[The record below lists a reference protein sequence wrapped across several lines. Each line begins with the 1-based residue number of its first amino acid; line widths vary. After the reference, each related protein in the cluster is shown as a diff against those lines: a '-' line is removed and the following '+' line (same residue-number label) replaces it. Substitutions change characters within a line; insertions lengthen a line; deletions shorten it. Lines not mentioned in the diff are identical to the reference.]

1 LRAMETRA
9 NYAIVGFFTLL
20 VVAAAF
26 GFVYWMAQYGR
37 SGPTAEVAIRI
48 PGSANGL
55 SVGSAVRFN
64 GIPIGSVRSLTIDPE
79 DPRYSIA
86 FTEVQTSAPIYPSTK
101 AVLEVQGL
109 TGAAYIEMSGGR
121 TDEENLLKTSE
132 ETGRPAVLI
141 ADQSSV
147 TNLLATADKILQ
159 RADDAIGQIQGFVT
173 DARGPLT
180 RTIEH
185 AEAFTGAL
193 SSNSDAI
200 DDFLRSLSTLSV
212 TFNRVSERVDSTL
225 EAVDGLVRAV
235 DAQKIN
241 NVITNAEKV
250 TGDIAQST
258 SNIGPIME
266 QVKEA
271 AGGFNQASVEA
282 QSVLKRADNLLAAVD
297 PTQIGNAVNNITAA
311 SVDARGAIA
320 SARQV
325 VDNVSARRD
334 EINNAIRDFTDM
346 AQKLNQASTRVD
358 TILVKVDTMVSGD
371 DSKGLFAEA
380 EKTLQSIRATADN
393 LNARIG
399 PIADNLAR
407 FSGTGLRDVQTLVG
421 DTRRA
426 VDNLNQTITNF
437 DQNPQRLIFGGE
449 SVKEYDGR
457 TRR

>member
-1 LRAMETRA
+1 METKA

-26 GFVYWMAQYGR
+26 AFVYWMAEFGR
-37 SGPTAEVAIRI
+37 SGFMGELAIRI

-64 GIPIGSVRSLTIDPE
+64 GIAVGTVRSLKIDPD

-86 FTEVQTSAPIYPSTK
+86 FTEVQMSAPVYSSTK

-109 TGAAYIEMSGGR
+109 TGAAYIELSGGR
-121 TDEENLLKTSE
+121 VGDDNILQKAQ
-132 ETGRPAVLI
+132 ETGRPAVLL

-159 RADDAIGQIQGFVT
+159 RADDAITQIQGFVT

-185 AEAFTGAL
+185 AEAFSGAL
-193 SSNSDAI
+193 AANSGAI
-200 DDFLRSLSTLSV
+200 DDFLKSLTTLSG
-212 TFNRVSERVDSTL
+212 TFNKVSDRLDSTL
-225 EAVDGLVRAV
+225 AAAEGLVKAI
-235 DAQKIN
+235 DADKIN
-241 NVITNAEKV
+241 RMVGNAEKV
-250 TGDIAQST
+250 TSDIAKSTVQIGDIMT
-258 SNIGPIME
+258 
-266 QVKEA
+266 QVKQA
-271 AGGFNQASVEA
+271 AAGFNQAGVEA
-282 QSVLKRADNLLAAVD
+282 QSVLKRADTLLAAVD
-297 PTQIGNAVNNITAA
+297 ANNVKSAVNDITAA
-311 SVDARGAIA
+311 SADARNAIS
-320 SARQV
+320 SARSV
-325 VDNVSARRD
+325 VDSVADRRG
-334 EINNAIRDFTDM
+334 EINQAIKDFTEL
-346 AQKLNQASTRVD
+346 AQKLNAASSRVD
-358 TILVKVDTMVSGD
+358 GILAKVDGMVSGS
-371 DSKGLFAEA
+371 DSQGLFAEA
-380 EKTLQSIRATADN
+380 QKTLQSIRATADN

-407 FSGTGLRDVQTLVG
+407 FSGTGLRDVQSLVT

-426 VDNLNQTITNF
+426 VQSLNETITNF

-449 SVKEYDGR
+449 TVKEYDGR

>member
-1 LRAMETRA
+1 METKA
-9 NYAIVGFFTLL
+9 NYALVGFFTLL
-20 VVAAAF
+20 VVGAAF

-37 SGPTAEVAIRI
+37 SGPMAELAIRI

-64 GIPIGSVRSLTIDPE
+64 GIPVGSVRNLNIDPD

-86 FTEVQTSAPIYPSTK
+86 FTEVQTTAPIYPSTK

-109 TGAAYIEMSGGR
+109 TGAAYIELSGGR
-121 TDEENLLKTSE
+121 TGEDNLLQKAQ

-180 RTIEH
+180 RTIQH

-193 SSNSDAI
+193 SANSDAI
-200 DDFLRSLSTLSV
+200 DDFLRSLSALSG
-212 TFNRVSERVDSTL
+212 TFNRVSERLDSTL
-225 EAVDGLVRAV
+225 AAAEGLVKAVDPN
-235 DAQKIN
+235 KIN
-241 NVITNAEKV
+241 NILTNAETV
-250 TGDIAQST
+250 TGNIAKS
-258 SNIGPIME
+258 SDKIDGIMLE
-266 QVKEA
+266 VRDAA
-271 AGGFNQASVEA
+271 AGFNKASAEA
-282 QSVLKRADNLLAAVD
+282 QSVLKRADQLLAAVD
-297 PTQIGNAVNNITAA
+297 PQKVNTAVDNITSATA
-311 SVDARGAIA
+311 DARDALS

-325 VDNVSARRD
+325 VDGVADRRED
-334 EINNAIRDFTDM
+334 INKAIEDFTQL

-358 TILVKVDTMVSGD
+358 GILAKVDTMVSGD

-380 EKTLQSIRATADN
+380 QKTLQSIRATADN
-393 LNARIG
+393 LNSRIG

-407 FSGTGLRDVQTLVG
+407 FSNTGLRDVQTLIG
-421 DTRRA
+421 DTRKA
-426 VDNLNQTITNF
+426 VQNLNETITNF
-437 DQNPQRLIFGGE
+437 DDNPQRLIFGGE
-449 SVKEYDGR
+449 TVKEYDGR

>member
-1 LRAMETRA
+1 METKA
-9 NYAIVGFFTLL
+9 NYAIVGFFTVL

-26 GFVYWMAQYGR
+26 GFVYWMSQYGR
-37 SGPTAEVAIRI
+37 SGPVAELAIRI

-64 GIPIGSVRSLTIDPE
+64 GIPVGSVRRLTIDPD
-79 DPRYSIA
+79 DPRYSLA
-86 FTEVQTSAPIYPSTK
+86 FTEVQTTAPVFASTK

-109 TGAAYIEMSGGR
+109 TGAAYIELSGGN
-121 TDEENLLKTSE
+121 TGEENLLRKAE

-180 RTIEH
+180 RTIQH
-185 AEAFTGAL
+185 AETFTASL
-193 SSNSDAI
+193 SANSDAI
-200 DDFLRSLSTLSV
+200 DEFLRSLSALSG
-212 TFNRVSERVDSTL
+212 TFNTVSVRLDSTL

-235 DAQKIN
+235 NPQKIDN
-241 NVITNAEKV
+241 IISNAEKV

-258 SNIGPIME
+258 GQIDTIMTE
-266 QVKEA
+266 VREA
-271 AGGFNQASVEA
+271 AAGFNSAGAEA
-282 QSVLKRADNLLAAVD
+282 QSVLKRADTLLAAVD
-297 PTQIGNAVNNITAA
+297 PGKVNSAVDDISSA
-311 SVDARGAIA
+311 SSDARAAIS
-320 SARQV
+320 SARKV
-325 VDNVSARRD
+325 VDGVADRRD
-334 EINNAIRDFTDM
+334 EINAAIQDFTQL

-358 TILVKVDTMVSGD
+358 GILAKVDTMVSGS
-371 DSKGLFAEA
+371 DSEGLFAEA
-380 EKTLQSIRATADN
+380 QKTLQSIRATADN

-407 FSGTGLRDVQTLVG
+407 FSGTGLREVQSLVT
-421 DTRRA
+421 DTRRT
-426 VDNLNQTITNF
+426 VDNLNETITNF

-449 SVKEYDGR
+449 TVKEYDGR